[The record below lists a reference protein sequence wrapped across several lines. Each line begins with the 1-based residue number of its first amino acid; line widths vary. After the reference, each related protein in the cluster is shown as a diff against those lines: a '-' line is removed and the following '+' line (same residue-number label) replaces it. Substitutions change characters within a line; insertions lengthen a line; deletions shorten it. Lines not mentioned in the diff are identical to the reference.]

1 MSELH
6 NTNRSNWMQNNG
18 VAKVLILK
26 VGGGRAKLVGQRNE
40 QKKMGA
46 REEIE

>member
-6 NTNRSNWMQNNG
+6 NTNPSNWMQNNG

-26 VGGGRAKLVGQRNE
+26 VGGGQKLVGQRNE

-46 REEIE
+46 REEIQ